1 VHKCQAIV
9 ALSQWF
15 WTDFVGRAS
24 FQSKDANLFRAAG
37 IAVPEHKGAASDKNG
52 DREPSEEAVKVLLAT
67 LGLRHHCYCVAFSNP
82 ALPLT
87 LDPFLCLRH
96 MLQPPGNLNEM
107 GLVELDG
114 FSFGVANM
122 LPQSRGSAEV
132 SMEEDGV
139 EDEDGPAAALA
150 LSHQTQAATEARGEE
165 ATGGSAAGP
174 DGAISTP
181 QLPAAPPKLYQT
193 VLQDLQRQLAQAAQG
208 AVGAPAWDAFPHYLG
223 EGTAA
228 RLLSLARLHLGPGAE
243 RCPVSVRELA
253 ANSNKVLLGG
263 PPNSELYQGRVVR

>member
-1 VHKCQAIV
+1 MLLCGLQ
-9 ALSQWF
+9 
-15 WTDFVGRAS
+15 
-24 FQSKDANLFRAAG
+24 QSG
-37 IAVPEHKGAASDKNG
+37 P
-52 DREPSEEAVKVLLAT
+52 PT
-67 LGLRHHCYCVAFSNP
+67 PP
-82 ALPLT
+82 A
-87 LDPFLCLRH
+87 LDPFLRLRH
-96 MLQPPGNLNEM
+96 VLQPPGDLNDV
-107 GLVELDG
+107 GLAELDS
-114 FSFGVANM
+114 FSFGVANT

-139 EDEDGPAAALA
+139 EDENGPAAALA
-150 LSHQTQAATEARGEE
+150 LSHLMHTATEEGGEE

-181 QLPAAPPKLYQT
+181 QPPAAPPKQYQT
-193 VLQDLQRQLAQAAQG
+193 VLQDLQRQLAQGAEG